1 MRSVPIA
8 AALLIVA
15 GGFAACGSDDDSAD
29 PTPSTEASETTGSTE
44 AAPTSGTDEPI
55 VEVVFD
61 GVGCTADGPP
71 TVTVGEHSFLF
82 IDDSERPRTE
92 MWVRHLAE
100 GSTYQDLVD
109 LLDEAGGQGTYIPHP
124 PFVEPVPMVRPE
136 SATGDGQHQY
146 DHLIVE
152 SGAYALVV
160 GGDDGVWTCG
170 TFDVVDA

>member
-1 MRSVPIA
+1 MRSIPIA
-8 AALLIVA
+8 AALLVIV
-15 GGFAACGSDDDSAD
+15 GGVGACGSDDDSAA
-29 PTPSTEASETTGSTE
+29 PTPSTESAET
-44 AAPTSGTDEPI
+44 APSSGTDEPV

-61 GVGCTADGPP
+61 GVACTADGPS
-71 TVTVGEHSFLF
+71 TVTAGEHSFLF
-82 IDDSERPRTE
+82 VDESERPRTE

-136 SATGDGQHQY
+136 SSPGDGRHQY
-146 DHLIVE
+146 DHMIVE
-152 SGAYALVV
+152 SGSYALVV

>member
-1 MRSVPIA
+1 MRSIPIA
-8 AALLIVA
+8 AALLVIV
-15 GGFAACGSDDDSAD
+15 GGVGACGSDDDSAA
-29 PTPSTEASETTGSTE
+29 PTPSTESAET
-44 AAPTSGTDEPI
+44 APSSGT
-55 VEVVFD
+55 
-61 GVGCTADGPP
+61 A
-71 TVTVGEHSFLF
+71 GEHSFLF
-82 IDDSERPRTE
+82 VDESERPRTE

-136 SATGDGQHQY
+136 SSPGDGRHQY
-146 DHLIVE
+146 DHMIVE
-152 SGAYALVV
+152 SGSYALVV

>member
-1 MRSVPIA
+1 MRSVPVA
-8 AALLIVA
+8 AALLLVA
-15 GGFAACGSDDDSAD
+15 GGVAACGSDDDSAD
-29 PTPSTEASETTGSTE
+29 PTPSTGSAESTE
-44 AAPTSGTDEPI
+44 AAPSSEAGEP
-55 VEVVFD
+55 VVRVVFD
-61 GVGCTADGPP
+61 GDECTADGPP

-109 LLDEAGGQGTYIPHP
+109 LLEEAGGQGTYIPHP

-136 SATGDGQHQY
+136 SSTGDGQHQY

-152 SGAYALVV
+152 SGSYALVV